1 VSVTNHGVGCSTST
15 PQQRQQ
21 QQQQQQRQQQQHDM
35 KLLPVSLLSGQQ
47 QQQQQM
53 DQQQHQQQ
61 LDSRNMCAVSPLALQ
76 SAVAQSRAGSSST
89 GGSTSRSIAG
99 AQQQGELQPD
109 VELQQPQPQ
118 RPGPAAA
125 IDTHDPDAAVAAITA
140 AITADI
146 GEPLAGASCRAR
158 PQLFIGDLLVGP
170 SGTLLP
176 TAEQQ
181 LAVISGLFQQC
192 AGDLLEIYG
201 YYALLGGSAQVVAD
215 R

>member
-1 VSVTNHGVGCSTST
+1 MTETELQGKLQPSAE
-15 PQQRQQ
+15 
-21 QQQQQQRQQQQHDM
+21 QQQQQR
-35 KLLPVSLLSGQQ
+35 
-47 QQQQQM
+47 
-53 DQQQHQQQ
+53 
-61 LDSRNMCAVSPLALQ
+61 
-76 SAVAQSRAGSSST
+76 
-89 GGSTSRSIAG
+89 
-99 AQQQGELQPD
+99 
-109 VELQQPQPQ
+109 
-118 RPGPAAA
+118 PGPTAT
-125 IDTHDPDAAVAAITA
+125 IDTRDPDAAVAAITA

-146 GEPLAGASCRAR
+146 GEPLAATSNSCRAR

-170 SGTLLP
+170 SGSLLP